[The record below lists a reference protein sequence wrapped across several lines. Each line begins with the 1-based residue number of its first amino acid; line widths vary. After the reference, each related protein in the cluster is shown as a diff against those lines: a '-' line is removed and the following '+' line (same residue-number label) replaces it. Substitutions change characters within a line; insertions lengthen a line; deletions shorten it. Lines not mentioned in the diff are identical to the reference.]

1 MSDETVKQDAEA
13 LADVKKRRGRP
24 RKQKSMENETKE
36 STVET
41 QDMEAS
47 AGTQEKKVFKISRTP
62 KIKIK
67 KKDTIPLQG
76 QEEGVDEGPAPEV
89 EGFVHPLEDTR
100 EEQMELPLAPESSG
114 ITMNS
119 TLSEVLED
127 EKASLVFKP
136 LVDAFITPFLGK
148 SDGMSR
154 MQVAMASDMPL
165 RAAAVLTGAI
175 SLDEI
180 REKLEELT

>member
-1 MSDETVKQDAEA
+1 MNIAVKANPCFREVDRSQKRYIVMKGSVAVDGISLTVAGTSSSGFTVA
-13 LADVKKRRGRP
+13 VIPHTADVTTVRYMKNGDTV
-24 RKQKSMENETKE
+24 NLETDIVGKY
-36 STVET
+36 VEKLILP
-41 QDMEAS
+41 EAS
-47 AGTQEKKVFKISRTP
+47 GK
-62 KIKIK
+62 
-67 KKDTIPLQG
+67 
-76 QEEGVDEGPAPEV
+76 
-89 EGFVHPLEDTR
+89 
-100 EEQMELPLAPESSG
+100 SSG